1 MTTNP
6 ELSTE
11 DLARPGGVRQEDQHA
26 GQAGREDDDRTVAI
40 QGGPGDPATGGAGDR
55 PGDPPGGSNP
65 EGMSGAGATMTTGST
80 DAITAGSGEFTTA
93 RSADTMADGA
103 RDRAADGVQGGAP
116 DRTEGDRTGDG
127 ADDRPASGLPTQAGS
142 EDAGADLALLDPADG
157 QRFRQRWSDVQ
168 ARFVDDPQEAVQSA
182 DGLVAELMQS
192 LATGFSEHK
201 GRLESQWQ
209 SGDQPDTEELRQ
221 ALRRYR
227 SFFDRLLST

>member
-6 ELSTE
+6 DLSTE
-11 DLARPGGVRQEDQHA
+11 DLARPGAVRQESQHV
-26 GQAGREDDDRTVAI
+26 GQAGSQDDDRTVAI
-40 QGGPGDPATGGAGDR
+40 EGGPGDPAASGGGTDR
-55 PGDPPGGSNP
+55 PGNPAGSTDSDA
-65 EGMSGAGATMTTGST
+65 MSGAGATRTTGSPDSTT
-80 DAITAGSGEFTTA
+80 DDSMSNDSMSNESMSGGPRDA
-93 RSADTMADGA
+93 RADGNAEGGRGRPTGA
-103 RDRAADGVQGGAP
+103 R
-116 DRTEGDRTGDG
+116 
-127 ADDRPASGLPTQAGS
+127 AG
-142 EDAGADLALLDPADG
+142 EDAGAGAAPGRPTEGSSETSDTDLALLDPADG
-157 QRFRQRWSDVQ
+157 ERFRQRWSDVQ
-168 ARFVDDPQEAVQSA
+168 ARFVDDPQEAVQTA